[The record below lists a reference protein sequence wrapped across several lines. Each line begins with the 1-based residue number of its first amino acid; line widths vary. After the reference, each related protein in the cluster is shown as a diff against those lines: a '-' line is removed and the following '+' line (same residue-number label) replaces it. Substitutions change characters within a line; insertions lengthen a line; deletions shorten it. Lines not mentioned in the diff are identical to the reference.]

1 MTRAEFEALAEALRT
16 FEAFS
21 DLRFGEMKLVIRN
34 NDGTKVDATLA
45 PDETNKLWRSM
56 TDAAVKH
63 IKTQMAQH
71 EAIGA
76 TMN

>member
-1 MTRAEFEALAEALRT
+1 
-16 FEAFS
+16 
-21 DLRFGEMKLVIRN
+21 MKLVIRN